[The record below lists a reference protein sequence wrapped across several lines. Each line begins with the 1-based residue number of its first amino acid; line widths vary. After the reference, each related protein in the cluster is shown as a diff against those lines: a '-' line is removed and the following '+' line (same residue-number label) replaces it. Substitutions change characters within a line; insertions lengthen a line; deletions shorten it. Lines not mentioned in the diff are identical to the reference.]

1 MNFRHARLL
10 SVCIGSPGGPGL
22 VGAGWSPTKGLG
34 LRAALWLKWRHPHSP
49 ASVSLSQRLY
59 AWTQAGTRTRT
70 SQAAGAA
77 SAADTLPG
85 STDSGLSCGSASEPG
100 SSLSE
105 PLTPDAGS
113 HSFSVGPELEHEE
126 GLGSLAIPESPP
138 QLGPPCEAI
147 EEHGQW
153 LALCIQAL
161 EREVTEEELAQVD
174 GAVDALAGWG
184 MFTGQLPAPR
194 PGLPC
199 SRDGPGLRRVLG
211 GTLSSLRRKLSTRRL
226 ARAGSSPCRWRAE
239 EN

>member
-1 MNFRHARLL
+1 MFAWGPL
-10 SVCIGSPGGPGL
+10 GGPGWWG
-22 VGAGWSPTKGLG
+22 GAEWSLTKGLG
-34 LRAALWLKWRHPHSP
+34 LRVALWLEWRHPHSP
-49 ASVSLSQRLY
+49 ASVSPSQRLY
-59 AWTQAGTRTRT
+59 AWTQAGTQTRP
-70 SQAAGAA
+70 SQDAGAA

-100 SSLSE
+100 SSSLSE

-113 HSFSVGPELEHEE
+113 HSLSVGPELEHEE

-138 QLGPPCEAI
+138 QLGPLCEAI

-194 PGLPC
+194 PGLPS
-199 SRDGPGLRRVLG
+199 SRDGTGLRRVLG